1 MPADSSGEP
10 LAQPA
15 IGLSDPLIFD
25 SSALFNFGHR
35 GNLDRLLGHLAGNYS
50 LLIPSVVKDEVS
62 LKTPA
67 FYQSLIERYFEI
79 REPNPGEQWRDALDQ
94 FAREVGSGGELN
106 VVALAMETSG
116 TVVMDERAGRTKARA
131 FGLAVTGTIGLLD
144 YALKSEWIDER
155 EALEIAGDCKPPAS
169 VSRLPRHPCPGWII
183 CSVSI
188 GASSN
193 KDTKIGFDPGSCS
206 GQIN

>member
-155 EALEIAGDCKPPAS
+155 EALEIAR
-169 VSRLPRHPCPGWII
+169 RLQ
-183 CSVSI
+183 
-188 GASSN
+188 AA
-193 KDTKIGFDPGSCS
+193 GFRVKAPSPSMPWLDYLLSLNRGE
-206 GQIN
+206 